1 MKELNI
7 SEELFSRFLD
17 GRTSEEENE
26 QIHQLLAE
34 NPELMDEFTAIA
46 KASQLVDH
54 EPLRKP
60 NLEVAAQSI
69 RSVLPESQADKP
81 NVSTNRRRSIRI
93 FTMAAAAVAAILL
106 ASTIYL
112 LLRPTNPQNTLVQD
126 NKSGN
131 DSTLIQPQM
140 EQTYIAQNE
149 TSESVISEATSS
161 SVENETTTATITN
174 TTETPSSTPSN
185 EYYSSQVEERHY
197 ATTQETNSLN
207 VVKPNKSNYLV
218 LCKNLDK
225 TFVFEWNACNVQKL
239 HFTVKDASNKVI
251 AEITDTNTKRYELS
265 YRKVYPEK
273 QLIWKLAVTYKDGS
287 KDEQSGQI
295 NIDYNINK
303 Q

>member
-26 QIHQLLAE
+26 QILQLLAE

-46 KASQLVDH
+46 NASQLADH

-69 RSVLPESQADKP
+69 RSVLPESQADNP

-131 DSTLIQPQM
+131 DSTPIQPQM

-149 TSESVISEATSS
+149 TSESIISEATSS
-161 SVENETTTATITN
+161 TVENETSMATTN
-174 TTETPSSTPSN
+174 TTETPSSTTSN
-185 EYYSSQVEERHY
+185 EYYSTQVEERHY
-197 ATTQETNSLN
+197 ASTQETNSLS
-207 VVKPNKSNYLV
+207 VIKPGKSNYLV

-225 TFVFEWNACNVQKL
+225 TFVFEWNASNVQKL

-251 AEITDTNTKRYELS
+251 AEITDTDSKRYELS
-265 YRKVYPEK
+265 YRKIYPEK
-273 QLIWKLAVTYKDGS
+273 QLTWKLAVTYKDGS

>member
-7 SEELFSRFLD
+7 SEKLFSRFLD

-26 QIHQLLAE
+26 QILQLLAE

-126 NKSGN
+126 NKSET
-131 DSTLIQPQM
+131 DSTLIQPKV

-161 SVENETTTATITN
+161 TVENETSTSAAPP
-174 TTETPSSTPSN
+174 TETPSSTLSN
-185 EYYSSQVEERHY
+185 EYLSVQVEERHY
-197 ATTQETNSLN
+197 ASTQETNSLS
-207 VVKPNKSNYLV
+207 VTKPNKSNYLV
-218 LCKNLDK
+218 LCKNLDNA
-225 TFVFEWNACNVQKL
+225 FVFEWNASNVQKL
-239 HFTVKDASNKVI
+239 HFTVKDVSNKVI
-251 AEITDTNTKRYELS
+251 AEVTNNDTKRYELS
-265 YRKVYPEK
+265 YRKIYPEK
-273 QLIWKLAVTYKDGS
+273 QLTWKISVIYKDGS

>member
-17 GRTSEEENE
+17 GKTSEEENE
-26 QIHQLLAE
+26 QILQLLAE
-34 NPELMDEFTAIA
+34 NPELMDEYTAIA
-46 KASQLVDH
+46 KASQLADH

-60 NLEVAAQSI
+60 KLDVAAQSI
-69 RSVLPESQADKP
+69 RSVLPESQADNP

-126 NKSGN
+126 NKSET

-149 TSESVISEATSS
+149 TSESAISEATSS
-161 SVENETTTATITN
+161 TVENETSTAATT

-185 EYYSSQVEERHY
+185 EFHSGQVEERHY
-197 ATTQETNSLN
+197 ASTQEANSLSIT
-207 VVKPNKSNYLV
+207 KPNKSNYLV

-225 TFVFEWNACNVQKL
+225 TFVFEWNASNVQKL

-251 AEITDTNTKRYELS
+251 AEITDADTKRYELS
-265 YRKVYPEK
+265 YRKIYPEK
-273 QLIWKLAVTYKDGS
+273 QLTWKLAVTYKDGS

-295 NIDYNINK
+295 NIDYNINN

>member
-26 QIHQLLAE
+26 QILQLLAE
-34 NPELMDEFTAIA
+34 NPELMDEFTAIT

-112 LLRPTNPQNTLVQD
+112 LLRSTNPQNTLVQD
-126 NKSGN
+126 NKSET
-131 DSTLIQPQM
+131 DSTLIQPKV

-149 TSESVISEATSS
+149 TSESVISEVTSS
-161 SVENETTTATITN
+161 TVEDETSTAATT

-185 EYYSSQVEERHY
+185 EYYSTQVEERHY
-197 ATTQETNSLN
+197 ASTQEANSLSIT
-207 VVKPNKSNYLV
+207 KPNKSNYLV
-218 LCKNLDK
+218 LCKNLDNA
-225 TFVFEWNACNVQKL
+225 FVFEWNASNVQKL
-239 HFTVKDASNKVI
+239 HFTVKDASNKVV
-251 AEITDTNTKRYELS
+251 AEVTNSDTKRYELS
-265 YRKVYPEK
+265 YRKIYPEK
-273 QLIWKLAVTYKDGS
+273 QLTWKLAVTYKDGS
-287 KDEQSGQI
+287 KDEQSGQV
-295 NIDYNINK
+295 NIDYDVNN

>member
-17 GRTSEEENE
+17 GRTSEEENK
-26 QIHQLLAE
+26 QILQLLAE

-126 NKSGN
+126 NKSET
-131 DSTLIQPQM
+131 DSTLIQPKV

-161 SVENETTTATITN
+161 TAENETSTAATT
-174 TTETPSSTPSN
+174 TTETPSSKPSN

-197 ATTQETNSLN
+197 ASTQETNSLS
-207 VVKPNKSNYLV
+207 VTKPNKSNYLV

-225 TFVFEWNACNVQKL
+225 TFVFEWNASNVQKL

-251 AEITDTNTKRYELS
+251 AEVTNNDTKRYELS
-265 YRKVYPEK
+265 YRKIYPEK
-273 QLIWKLAVTYKDGS
+273 QLTWKISVIYKDGS

>member
-26 QIHQLLAE
+26 QILQLLAE

-60 NLEVAAQSI
+60 NLEVAA
-69 RSVLPESQADKP
+69 RSVRTVLSESQADNP
-81 NVSTNRRRSIRI
+81 NVTTKRRRGIRI
-93 FTMAAAAVAAILL
+93 FTMAAAAVAVILL

-126 NKSGN
+126 NKSET
-131 DSTLIQPQM
+131 DSTLIQPKV

-149 TSESVISEATSS
+149 TSESVISESTSS
-161 SVENETTTATITN
+161 TVENETSTAKTN
-174 TTETPSSTPSN
+174 TTETPSSKPSN
-185 EYYSSQVEERHY
+185 EYYSTQVEERHY
-197 ATTQETNSLN
+197 AATQETNNLN

-225 TFVFEWNACNVQKL
+225 SFVFEWNASNVQKL

-251 AEITDTNTKRYELS
+251 AEVTDAATKRYELS
-265 YRKVYPEK
+265 YRKIYPEK
-273 QLIWKLAVTYKDGS
+273 QLTWKLAVTYKDGS

-295 NIDYNINK
+295 NIDYNINN

>member
-26 QIHQLLAE
+26 QILQLLAE

-112 LLRPTNPQNTLVQD
+112 LLRPTNSQSTLVQD
-126 NKSGN
+126 NKSET
-131 DSTLIQPQM
+131 DSTLIQPKV

-161 SVENETTTATITN
+161 TVENETSTAKTI
-174 TTETPSSTPSN
+174 TTETPSSKPSN
-185 EYYSSQVEERHY
+185 EYYSTQVEERHY
-197 ATTQETNSLN
+197 AATQETNNLN

-225 TFVFEWNACNVQKL
+225 TFVFEWNESNVQKL
-239 HFTVKDASNKVI
+239 HFTVKNASNKVI
-251 AEITDTNTKRYELS
+251 AEVTNNDTKRYELS
-265 YRKVYPEK
+265 YRKIYPEK
-273 QLIWKLAVTYKDGS
+273 QLTWKLAVTYKDGS
-287 KDEQSGQI
+287 KDEQSGQV
-295 NIDYNINK
+295 NIDYDVNN

>member
-17 GRTSEEENE
+17 GRTSEDENE
-26 QIHQLLAE
+26 QILQLLAE

-60 NLEVAAQSI
+60 NLEVAA
-69 RSVLPESQADKP
+69 RSVRTVLSESQADNP
-81 NVSTNRRRSIRI
+81 NVTTKCRRGIRI

-126 NKSGN
+126 NKSET
-131 DSTLIQPQM
+131 DSTLIQPKV

-161 SVENETTTATITN
+161 TVENETSTAKTN
-174 TTETPSSTPSN
+174 TTETPSSIPSN
-185 EYYSSQVEERHY
+185 EYHSVQVEERHY
-197 ATTQETNSLN
+197 AATQETNNLN

-225 TFVFEWNACNVQKL
+225 TFVFEWNASNVQKQ
-239 HFTVKDASNKVI
+239 HFTVKNASNKVI
-251 AEITDTNTKRYELS
+251 AEVTNNDTKRYELS
-265 YRKVYPEK
+265 YRKIYPEK

-295 NIDYNINK
+295 NIDYNINN

>member
-17 GRTSEEENE
+17 GKTSEEENE
-26 QIHQLLAE
+26 QILQLLAE

-46 KASQLVDH
+46 NASQLADH

-60 NLEVAAQSI
+60 DLEVAAQSL
-69 RSVLPESQADKP
+69 RTVLSESQADNP
-81 NVSTNRRRSIRI
+81 NVTTKRRRGIRI

-126 NKSGN
+126 NKPET
-131 DSTLIQPQM
+131 DSKLIQPQV

-161 SVENETTTATITN
+161 TVENETSTSAAPP
-174 TTETPSSTPSN
+174 TETPSSTLSN
-185 EYYSSQVEERHY
+185 EYLSVQVEERHY

-225 TFVFEWNACNVQKL
+225 TFVFEWNASNVQKL

-287 KDEQSGQI
+287 KDEQSGQV
-295 NIDYNINK
+295 NIDYDVNN

>member
-17 GRTSEEENE
+17 GRTSEEENK
-26 QIHQLLAE
+26 QILQLLAE

-106 ASTIYL
+106 ASSIYL

-126 NKSGN
+126 NKSET
-131 DSTLIQPQM
+131 DSTLIQPKV

-161 SVENETTTATITN
+161 TAENETSTAATT

-185 EYYSSQVEERHY
+185 EYYSTQVEERHY
-197 ATTQETNSLN
+197 ASTQEANSLSIT
-207 VVKPNKSNYLV
+207 KPNKSNYLV

-225 TFVFEWNACNVQKL
+225 TFVFEWNASNVQKL
-239 HFTVKDASNKVI
+239 HFTVKDASNKVV
-251 AEITDTNTKRYELS
+251 AEVTSNDTKRYELS
-265 YRKVYPEK
+265 YRKIYPEK
-273 QLIWKLAVTYKDGS
+273 QLTWKISVIYKDGS

>member
-26 QIHQLLAE
+26 QILQLLAE

-126 NKSGN
+126 NKSET
-131 DSTLIQPQM
+131 DSTLIQPKV

-161 SVENETTTATITN
+161 TVENETSTAGTT

-185 EYYSSQVEERHY
+185 EYYSTQVEERHY
-197 ATTQETNSLN
+197 ASIQEANSLSIT
-207 VVKPNKSNYLV
+207 KPNKSNYLV

-225 TFVFEWNACNVQKL
+225 TFVFEWNASNVQKL

-251 AEITDTNTKRYELS
+251 AEVTDAATKRYELS
-265 YRKVYPEK
+265 YRKIYPEK
-273 QLIWKLAVTYKDGS
+273 QLTWKIFVIYKDGS

-295 NIDYNINK
+295 NIDYNINN

>member
-17 GRTSEEENE
+17 GRTSEDENE
-26 QIHQLLAE
+26 QILQLLAE

-60 NLEVAAQSI
+60 NLEVAA
-69 RSVLPESQADKP
+69 RSVRTVLSESQADNP
-81 NVSTNRRRSIRI
+81 NVTTKRRRGIRI

-126 NKSGN
+126 NKSET
-131 DSTLIQPQM
+131 DSTLIQPKV

-161 SVENETTTATITN
+161 TVENETSTAKTN
-174 TTETPSSTPSN
+174 TTETPSSIPSN
-185 EYYSSQVEERHY
+185 EYHSVQVEERHY
-197 ATTQETNSLN
+197 AATQETNNLN

-225 TFVFEWNACNVQKL
+225 SFVFEWTATNVQSLCLTIKNSQGK
-239 HFTVKDASNKVI
+239 TI
-251 AEITDTNTKRYELS
+251 AETTDINALRYELL
-265 YRKVYPEK
+265 YRFVYPEK
-273 QLIWKLAVTYKDGS
+273 QLSWSLIVNYKDNT
-287 KDEQSGQI
+287 KEQRNGQI
-295 NIDYNINK
+295 QIDYNLNN

>member
-26 QIHQLLAE
+26 QILQLLAE
-34 NPELMDEFTAIA
+34 NHELMDEFTAIA
-46 KASQLVDH
+46 KASQLADH

-81 NVSTNRRRSIRI
+81 NVSTKRRRSIRI

-112 LLRPTNPQNTLVQD
+112 LLRSTNPQNTLVQD
-126 NKSGN
+126 NKSET
-131 DSTLIQPQM
+131 DSTLIQPKV

-149 TSESVISEATSS
+149 TPESVISEATSS
-161 SVENETTTATITN
+161 TVENETSTAATPP
-174 TTETPSSTPSN
+174 TETPSSTLSN
-185 EYYSSQVEERHY
+185 EYLSVQVEERHY
-197 ATTQETNSLN
+197 ASTQETNSLSIT
-207 VVKPNKSNYLV
+207 KPNKSNYLV

-225 TFVFEWNACNVQKL
+225 TFVFEWNASNVQKL
-239 HFTVKDASNKVI
+239 HFSVKDASNKVI
-251 AEITDTNTKRYELS
+251 VEVTDTDTKRYELS
-265 YRKVYPEK
+265 YRKIYPEK
-273 QLIWKLAVTYKDGS
+273 QLTWKLAVTYKDGS

>member
-26 QIHQLLAE
+26 QILQLLAE

-126 NKSGN
+126 NKSET
-131 DSTLIQPQM
+131 DSTLIQPKV

-149 TSESVISEATSS
+149 ISESVISEATSS
-161 SVENETTTATITN
+161 TVENETSTAKTN
-174 TTETPSSTPSN
+174 TTETPSSKPSN
-185 EYYSSQVEERHY
+185 EYYSTQVEERHY
-197 ATTQETNSLN
+197 AATQETNNLN

-225 TFVFEWNACNVQKL
+225 AFVFEWNASNVQKL

-251 AEITDTNTKRYELS
+251 AEVTNNDTKRYELS
-265 YRKVYPEK
+265 YRKIYPEK
-273 QLIWKLAVTYKDGS
+273 QLTWKISVIYKDGS